1 MWFGTLKERPKGG
14 EKSSHEDIW
23 EPMFQVEKKVWVGVC
38 LFCRKINKEIDVA
51 THDEK
56 EDNVREVVGNQGLV
70 GHCDNC
76 HFT

>member
-1 MWFGTLKERPKGG
+1 
-14 EKSSHEDIW
+14 
-23 EPMFQVEKKVWVGVC
+23 MFQVEKKVWVGVC

-56 EDNVREVVGNQGLV
+56 EDNVREVVGNQISEGLV

>member
-1 MWFGTLKERPKGG
+1 
-14 EKSSHEDIW
+14 
-23 EPMFQVEKKVWVGVC
+23 MFQVEKKVWVGVC